1 MDLLGGPL
9 SGNSRLTGVLGPAW
23 TAKPDTPEDT
33 GRQPLAVETV
43 IGSHAAALVPG
54 VITTTP
60 HARYV
65 ALHARLAIEAR
76 RRGWTE
82 KHDQDRF
89 RDLVRRAEVVLGAVS
104 VAHGLDEPDEH
115 RARAG
120 DFGAHGVNT
129 IGKELRETN
138 AADIGRLADTYSQV
152 PGGYLQTYAGIESLV
167 GLTDG
172 RRVPAPGPAADEG
185 LLSALDEVVALAGR
199 EQPLSRQQLR
209 KLQHLCL
216 CGIGDAP
223 DGECVRRAYFVDR
236 DGDEAVARTHRRS
249 AALLVGALNG
259 REVDVSLDMAM
270 DEWCCFT
277 TGLRDLL
284 GSDELHDH
292 ARTWRGALL
301 RNWSVWAWRLIW
313 AELVSPLALRPGTRE
328 EAIEQFA
335 TQLPDATVK
344 QALVAELPAML
355 DAGTGTLLPAEH
367 ELNHHPRNADGWT
380 VPDLLR
386 LLAVGAA
393 RLDHLDPAS
402 RAAFV
407 GTLPDDL
414 GPEYVAKWLHQNAD
428 RPLAGAAADLAGH
441 LFQRA
446 ESVSRQKMQWTRAGL
461 RLPTRLRRLGDR
473 WRLEGEEGSGA
484 VSLRLP
490 TFTSFLRQLGVLAVS
505 ADAWTAGRHVEVIR

>member
-1 MDLLGGPL
+1 M
-9 SGNSRLTGVLGPAW
+9 THVLGPAW
-23 TAKPDTPEDT
+23 TAKPDTPEDI

-43 IGSHAAALVPG
+43 IGSHAAALIPG

-76 RRGWTE
+76 RRGWTGE
-82 KHDQDRF
+82 HDRDRF

-104 VAHGLDEPDEH
+104 VAHAVDEPDPH

-120 DFGAHGVNT
+120 DFGAHGINT

-138 AADIGRLADTYSQV
+138 AVDVDRLADAYSQV
-152 PGGYLQTYAGIESLV
+152 PGGYLQTYAGIEFLV

-172 RRVPAPGPAADEG
+172 GRVPAPGPAADEG
-185 LLSALDEVVALAGR
+185 LLSALDEVVAVAGR
-199 EQPLSRQQLR
+199 EQPLSRRQLR
-209 KLQHLCL
+209 ELRHLCL

-236 DGDEAVARTHRRS
+236 DSDQAAGRTHRLS

-259 REVDVSLDMAM
+259 REVGISLDMAM
-270 DEWCCFT
+270 DGWCCFHPK
-277 TGLRDLL
+277 LRDLL

-313 AELVSPLALRPGTRE
+313 AELVSPLAWQPGTRE
-328 EAIEQFA
+328 DAVEQFA
-335 TQLPDATVK
+335 GRLPDTTVQ
-344 QALVAELPAML
+344 QALVGDLPAMVE
-355 DAGTGTLLPAEH
+355 AGTGTLLPAEH
-367 ELNHHPRNADGWT
+367 DLYHHPRNADGWT
-380 VPDLLR
+380 GLDLLR

-393 RLDHLDPAS
+393 RLDHLDPDS

-414 GPEYVAKWLHQNAD
+414 GPEYVARWLHQNAD
-428 RPLAGAAADLAGH
+428 RPLAGAAAELAGH

-461 RLPTRLRRLGDR
+461 RLPTRLRRIGDR
-473 WRLEGEEGSGA
+473 WRLEGEEGSGP

-490 TFTSFLRQLGVLAVS
+490 TFTSFLRQLGILAVS
-505 ADAWTAGRHVEVIR
+505 GDTWTAGRHVQVIR